1 MAPPSVDI
9 KGLDIITG
17 KFGRLLL
24 GLVDSRDLMGEIGT
38 YLTGSI
44 LMRTSEGKDVDGVP
58 FEPYSTSYRRTREK
72 KGLPSDMVDLFFS
85 GQMLSSLTYE
95 ETKDQVKLFFMNTPR
110 KDGKASNPEI
120 AYYNNEIREF
130 FGVSSEEHK
139 EVVKMVEDYIENI
152 IFRKK

>member
-1 MAPPSVDI
+1 MTTPSVDI

-24 GLVDSRDLMGEIGT
+24 GLVDSRDLMGEIGI

-44 LMRTSEGKDVDGVP
+44 LMRTSEGIDVEGVP
-58 FEPYSTSYRRTREK
+58 FEPYSISYRRTREK
-72 KGLPSDMVDLFFS
+72 RGLSTDTVDLFFS
-85 GQMLSSLTYE
+85 GQMLNSLTYE

-110 KDGKASNPEI
+110 RGGKASNPEI
-120 AYYNNEIREF
+120 AFYNNEIREF
-130 FGVSSEEHK
+130 FGISSGEHK
-139 EVVKMVEDYIENI
+139 EVIKMVEDYIENI

>member
-1 MAPPSVDI
+1 MTTPSVDI

-24 GLVDSRDLMGEIGT
+24 SMVDSKDLMGEIGN
-38 YLTGSI
+38 YLTTSI

-58 FEPYSTSYRRTREK
+58 FEPYSVSYRKAREK
-72 KGLPSDMVDLFFS
+72 KGLSTDAVDLFFS

-95 ETKDQVKLFFMNTPR
+95 QTKDQVKLFFIDTPR
-110 KDGKASNPEI
+110 KEGKASNAEI
-120 AYYNNEIREF
+120 AYYNNEIRQF
-130 FGVSSEEHK
+130 FGISSEEHV
-139 EVVKMVEDYIENI
+139 EVIKMVEDYIENI